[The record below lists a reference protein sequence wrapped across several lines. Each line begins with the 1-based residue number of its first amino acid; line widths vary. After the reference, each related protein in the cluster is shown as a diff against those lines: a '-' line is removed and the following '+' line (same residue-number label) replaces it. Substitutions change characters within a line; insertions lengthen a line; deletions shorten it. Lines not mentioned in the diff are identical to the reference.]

1 MKPKL
6 TLNDLTLKDNDNVV
20 LDDVIDGN
28 DVNDKIS
35 LLAISELLNMDNLPT
50 ITRIKSE
57 QVPILTKLELYAD
70 TFNVPFARSLS
81 NNLMKLQIS
90 INGLGRREL
99 VQMVKQRDEGIDVK
113 KLTAKDIFRWWY
125 ARQYKLQ

>member
-6 TLNDLTLKDNDNVV
+6 TLNDLTLKDNDNIDR
-20 LDDVIDGN
+20 DDVIDGN

-57 QVPILTKLELYAD
+57 QVPIITKLELYAD

-99 VQMVKQRDEGIDVK
+99 VQMVKQRDEGIEVK
-113 KLTAKDIFRWWY
+113 KLTAKDIFRWYNVWHK
-125 ARQYKLQ
+125 QL

>member
-6 TLNDLTLKDNDNVV
+6 TLNDLTLKDNDNVA
-20 LDDVIDGN
+20 LDEVIDGN

-99 VQMVKQRDEGIDVK
+99 VQMVRQRDESVEVK
-113 KLTAKDIFRWWY
+113 KLTAKDIFR
-125 ARQYKLQ
+125 